1 MLNLYRTAY
10 TGLPRSVWLLAL
22 VMLVNRSGTMV
33 IPFLSVYLTHQ
44 LHFSV
49 AQAGLVMA
57 GFGLGAVTGAVVG
70 GRLTDRFGY
79 FPVMT
84 ASLALGGG
92 MFLVL
97 GQMRS
102 FEGLCGTIFVL
113 SVVGEAF
120 RPALSAS
127 VATYATP
134 ATLTRSYSLIRLA
147 SNLGFSVGPA
157 LGGLLAALGYGWLF
171 VADGGTNLLAAGVL
185 LLFLRKNARPAV
197 QTSSEAPEV
206 GGSGTAA
213 WRDRYYL
220 AFSAFGLL
228 FAISFCQ
235 LFTLM
240 PVFLKQVYGFP
251 EPRIGLWLAFNG
263 FMVATVE
270 MVLIHSIEKRRSNL
284 TWIRLGVALTA
295 LSFVSLNLL
304 AGWAPVVW
312 LAVLLLTFGEMF
324 AMPFMQS
331 FAVTRATP
339 ASQGQYAAVYS
350 VLWSSAQVLAPTLGG
365 QIAQRV
371 GFTTLWWVMAALGAA
386 SWLGFGWLK
395 RRAIQRAPE
404 PVSV

>member
-1 MLNLYRTAY
+1 MIKLYRTAY
-10 TGLPRSVWLLAL
+10 GGLSRSVWLLAG

-33 IPFLSVYLTHQ
+33 IPFLSVYLTHE
-44 LHFSV
+44 LGFSV
-49 AQAGLVMA
+49 EQAGLVMA
-57 GFGLGAVTGAVVG
+57 GFGLGAIAGAVLG
-70 GRLTDRFGY
+70 GRLTDRLGY

-84 ASLALGGG
+84 GSLALGGL

-102 FEGLCGTIFVL
+102 FPALCGTIFVL

-134 ATLTRSYSLIRLA
+134 ATLTRSYSLIRLT

-157 LGGLLAALGYGWLF
+157 LGGLLAARSYDWLF
-171 VADGGTNLLAAGVL
+171 VADGGTCLLAAGFL
-185 LLFLRKNARPAV
+185 FIFLRKKARPVVKA
-197 QTSSEAPEV
+197 TSETPAI
-206 GGSGTAA
+206 GGGGTAA

-228 FAISFCQ
+228 FAVAFCQ

-240 PVFLKQVYGFP
+240 PVFLKQVYQFP

-263 FMVATVE
+263 FMVATIE
-270 MVLIHSIEKRRSNL
+270 MLLIHRIEKRRSNL

-304 AGWAPVVW
+304 AGWVPVVW
-312 LAVLLLTFGEMF
+312 LAVVLLTFGEMF
-324 AMPFMQS
+324 AMPFMQAFS
-331 FAVTRATP
+331 VTRATP
-339 ASQGQYAAVYS
+339 EARGQYAAVYS

-365 QIAQRV
+365 QIAQRAD
-371 GFTTLWWVMAALGAA
+371 FTTLWWVMAALGAV
-386 SWLGFGWLK
+386 SWAGFGWLK
-395 RRAIQRAPE
+395 KLK
-404 PVSV
+404 V